1 MVSTMNCVLRLW
13 TPSRVRSVGEHK
25 DSIGDRV
32 EYDVGDSV
40 EDRVVNSVGDRVG
53 ECVRISV
60 GERTTIGGCR

>member
-1 MVSTMNCVLRLW
+1 MVQRMLVQPKGKQIGRGFS
-13 TPSRVRSVGEHK
+13 GEHK

-60 GERTTIGGCR
+60 GERATIGGCR